1 MKKISLAVLSLA
13 LVSCWNSSF
22 AKADQQGD
30 PVEVEIPVK
39 ALLMPYTGY
48 EEKNTIQAVMFG
60 VLPNSCYTLGHYQ
73 TEQNDLS
80 HTIKVRQ
87 FAVKQTSGPCAEEAT
102 MGEHLKMLV
111 PFTNEIYVG
120 NLPAG
125 DYQFVFNQAGG
136 RQAVRMM
143 NVAPNKT
150 WTVDTLPYALVSNVS
165 APDVLNGKDEL
176 QVVVTGILNSSCT
189 QLNEKVQIE
198 NQEDVSVLMPTVS
211 VKPGVVCAQALIP
224 FEKRVNLGKAT
235 PGIHLI
241 QSRSMNGRAVNK
253 VVQVSR

>member
-1 MKKISLAVLSLA
+1 MKKISLAVLSFV
-13 LVSCWNSSF
+13 LVSCWNSNS
-22 AKADQQGD
+22 AKANQEGES
-30 PVEVEIPVK
+30 VEVEIPVK

-48 EEKNTIQAVMFG
+48 EEKNSIQAVVFG
-60 VLPNSCYTLGHYQ
+60 ALPNSCYTLGHYQ
-73 TEQNDLS
+73 TEQNELS

-87 FAVKQTSGPCAEEAT
+87 FAIKQTSGVCAEETT

-111 PFTNEIYVG
+111 PFTNEVYVG

-136 RQAVRMM
+136 KQAFRML
-143 NVAPNKT
+143 NVAPNKA

-176 QVVVTGILNSSCT
+176 QVVVSGVLNSSCT
-189 QLNEKVQIE
+189 QLNEKIQIE
-198 NQEDVSVLMPTVS
+198 SQEDVSVLMPTVS
-211 VKPGVVCAQALIP
+211 IKPGVVCAQALIP
-224 FEKRVNLGKAT
+224 FERRVNLGKAT